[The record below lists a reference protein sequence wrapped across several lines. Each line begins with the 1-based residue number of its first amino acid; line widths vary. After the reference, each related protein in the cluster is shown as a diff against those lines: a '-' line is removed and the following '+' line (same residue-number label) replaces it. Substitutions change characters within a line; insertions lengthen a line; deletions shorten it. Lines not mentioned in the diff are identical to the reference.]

1 MNLLERV
8 LTLLRANL
16 NVVVENA
23 DDPEKALKQL
33 HLDMRNQLVQVKTQV
48 ATAIAE
54 GIKLQKRQQECA
66 TTAENWLHKAEQAVQ
81 QHNDEAARDAL
92 VHYNDLTRQAE
103 HFLSLKQNQDRLVS
117 MLRSAL
123 RQLEGKIAE
132 VQTALETLETR
143 KRNTLIQQ
151 RVLEALNK
159 QRESAVDS
167 STSSTTT
174 PNDNEIRARVQAQ
187 RQQQASNPQPRTTS
201 NLEQQL
207 QQLRKRSSETTARSE
222 ASVDDP
228 TTSSLRRTTDQ
239 LATSQPMPPRL
250 SNSGELDL
258 EKLKKLL
265 NAEQG

>member
-23 DDPEKALKQL
+23 DDPEKTLKQL

-54 GIKLQKRQQECA
+54 GIKLQKRQQECE
-66 TTAENWLHKAEQAVQ
+66 TTAESWLHKAEQAVQ

-103 HFLSLKQNQDRLVS
+103 HFLNLKQNQDRLVS

-132 VQTALETLETR
+132 VQTTLETLEMR
-143 KRNTLIQQ
+143 KRNALIQQ

-159 QRESAVDS
+159 QRESAVDGAPS
-167 STSSTTT
+167 PTSPSEE
-174 PNDNEIRARVQAQ
+174 EIRVRAQIQ
-187 RQQQASNPQPRTTS
+187 RQQQAANPQPKTTS
-201 NLEQQL
+201 NLELQL
-207 QQLRKRSSETTARSE
+207 QQLRKRASKPATFSETPIEGNSTPS
-222 ASVDDP
+222 
-228 TTSSLRRTTDQ
+228 TRRTTDQ
-239 LATSQPMPPRL
+239 LTPNPPTSPHLP
-250 SNSGELDL
+250 NSGELNLDQ
-258 EKLKKLL
+258 LKKLL
-265 NAEQG
+265 NTEQG

>member
-54 GIKLQKRQQECA
+54 GIKLQKRQQECEA
-66 TTAENWLHKAEQAVQ
+66 AAESWLHKAEQAVQ

-103 HFLSLKQNQDRLVS
+103 HFLNLKQNQDRLVS

-123 RQLEGKIAE
+123 RQLEGKIVE
-132 VQTALETLETR
+132 VQTTLETLETR
-143 KRNTLIQQ
+143 KRNALIQQ

-159 QRESAVDS
+159 QRESGVEGTPS
-167 STSSTTT
+167 PTSPSEG
-174 PNDNEIRARVQAQ
+174 EIRMRARAQ
-187 RQQQASNPQPRTTS
+187 RQQQASNPRPKTTA

-207 QQLRKRSSETTARSE
+207 QQLRKRSAE
-222 ASVDDP
+222 P
-228 TTSSLRRTTDQ
+228 TTNLEMPKEEPTTLSPRRTTDQ
-239 LATSQPMPPRL
+239 LAASQPAPPRL
-250 SNSGELDL
+250 LNSGELDL

-265 NAEQG
+265 NTEQG